1 MGEQRS
7 DSKLTSGSAGRIY
20 QSGEKIYQMCFRE
33 KEKEA
38 QQRITIDGYECVL
51 VDEWGSEKE
60 KYLLGNNIE
69 DSSFYY
75 AQVNGKTFEYDH
87 KPERSEVEDDYI
99 NAIAEE
105 DIDRH
110 EAEVFSRFEGT
121 DGIAELD
128 RSAEISVA
136 CGT

>member
-1 MGEQRS
+1 M
-7 DSKLTSGSAGRIY
+7 L
-20 QSGEKIYQMCFRE
+20 RE

-38 QQRITIDGYECVL
+38 QETVTIDGYECIP
-51 VDEWGSEKE
+51 VDQWGSEKE
-60 KYLLGNNIE
+60 KYLLGNDIE

-121 DGIAELD
+121 DGIAEPDETVLSPIRCKTLLD
-128 RSAEISVA
+128 GGRRRTKNLYGVFKRTVPAGQVRQ
-136 CGT
+136 